1 MPPPPSNPRIIGIDI
16 AKNKADVYDTRTQ
29 RHQTIEL
36 DNYHEW
42 VNSLVRDKPDLVVME
57 ATGGYER
64 VLAGLL
70 ATAGIPLAI
79 VNPRQVRDYAK
90 SINQLAKTDAIDA
103 RVIAMFA
110 QAAHVEAKELAGAT
124 TQAMRD
130 LMERRRQLVAMR
142 VAEKNRAAQA
152 IHPRVEKDI
161 ADMLAFLDNK
171 LARLD
176 DDLDDQIKGSPLWR
190 EAEDLLA
197 SVPGVGKV
205 TVRTLLADM
214 PELGRL
220 NRQEIAAL
228 AGLAPFNDDSAQHR
242 GHRHIRGGREQVRRV
257 LYMACVSAIR
267 CNTLIGEFYRR
278 LRETGKSAKCALTAC
293 MRKMLLLLNSILKN
307 KTPFLVK
314 NA

>member
-1 MPPPPSNPRIIGIDI
+1 MPNSRIIGIDI

-29 RHQTIEL
+29 KHQTIEV
-36 DNYHEW
+36 DNYLEW
-42 VNSLVRDKPDLVVME
+42 VNMLKRDKPDLVVME
-57 ATGGYER
+57 ATGGYQR
-64 VLAGLL
+64 ILAGLL
-70 ATAGIPLAI
+70 SIAGIPLAI

-110 QAAHVEAKELAGAT
+110 QAAHVQAKALADDA

-130 LMERRRQLVAMR
+130 LMERRRQLVSMR

-161 ADMLAFLDNK
+161 ADVLAFLDK
-171 LARLD
+171 RLANLD
-176 DDLDDQIKGSPLWR
+176 DDLDDQIRNSPIWR

-205 TVRTLLADM
+205 TARTLLADM

-228 AGLAPFNDDSAQHR
+228 AGLAPFNDDSAQYR
-242 GHRHIRGGREQVRRV
+242 GCRHIRGGRCQVRRA

-267 CNTLIGEFYRR
+267 CNSFIGDFYRR
-278 LRETGKSAKCALTAC
+278 LREAGKSAKCALTAC
-293 MRKMLLLLNSILKN
+293 MRKMLLLLNSIMKN
-307 KTPFLVK
+307 KIPFSPK
-314 NA
+314 IT